1 MAFTKGRRRLR
12 GRAAGAVALAVTLV
26 TGGLAAA
33 AHGQESTQVS
43 AEDAVQAQAAT
54 LRDLADQR
62 GLRMGTAVGSQ
73 HLSQSQYAQTAA
85 SEFNSITHEND
96 LKWETVEP
104 QRGQFNWTN
113 ADRIVDFAQQ
123 NGQMVHGHTLVWH
136 SQLPSW
142 VGNGNF
148 SRSELLDVMDTH
160 ISTTVGRY
168 SDDIATWDV
177 VNEPIGDNAQFRDS
191 VFYRTLGQDFI
202 AEAFRMAD
210 RADPDARLFINDYN
224 IDGINAKSD
233 AYYELV
239 KDLLAQGVPIDGI
252 GFQGHLISGQV
263 PSSIQ
268 QNIQRFVDLGLEV
281 MITELDIRIQ
291 MPATEQKLEQ
301 QARDYEQVVNA
312 CYAVSGCSGVIVWG
326 VTDAY
331 SWVPDTFEGQGAA
344 LPIDDSYQK
353 KPAYWAIHEALG
365 GEPDPDPTDP
375 PTEDPTDPPTDP
387 PSGDCEADYTITN
400 EWNNGFQAEVTV
412 TAGTSL
418 TGWTVTWS
426 LGSGE
431 SVSHAW
437 NASVSSSGSNV
448 TATDAGYNGTL
459 SAGQSTSFGFVG
471 THGGS
476 VSTPQPTCT
485 SGS

>member
-1 MAFTKGRRRLR
+1 MLVTKGRRRSR
-12 GRAAGAVALAVTLV
+12 GGAATAVALALTLV
-26 TGGLAAA
+26 TGGLVAT
-33 AHGQESTQVS
+33 AHAQESAPLS
-43 AEDAVQAQAAT
+43 AEEAARAQAAT
-54 LRDLADQR
+54 LRELADQQ

-73 HLSQSQYAQTAA
+73 YLNQSDYAQTAA
-85 SEFNSITHEND
+85 TEFNSITHEND
-96 LKWETVEP
+96 LKWETVQP

-142 VGNGNF
+142 VENGTF
-148 SRSELLDVMDTH
+148 SRSELLEVMDNH

-191 VFYRTLGQDFI
+191 VFHRTLGEDYI

-210 RADPDARLFINDYN
+210 AADPDARLFINDYN

-239 KDLLAQGVPIDGI
+239 RDLLAQGVPIDGI
-252 GFQGHLISGQV
+252 GFQGHLIAGQV
-263 PSSIQ
+263 PTDIQ

-291 MPATEQKLEQ
+291 MPATQQKLEQ
-301 QARDYEQVVNA
+301 QAADYERVVNA

-344 LPIDDSYQK
+344 LPIDGDYQP

-365 GEPDPDPTDP
+365 GTSDPDPDPTDP
-375 PTEDPTDPPTDP
+375 P
-387 PSGDCEADYTITN
+387 
-400 EWNNGFQAEVTV
+400 
-412 TAGTSL
+412 
-418 TGWTVTWS
+418 
-426 LGSGE
+426 SGE
-431 SVSHAW
+431 
-437 NASVSSSGSNV
+437 
-448 TATDAGYNGTL
+448 
-459 SAGQSTSFGFVG
+459 
-471 THGGS
+471 
-476 VSTPQPTCT
+476 CE
-485 SGS
+485 